1 MSGGILSLTPLTCRT
16 LHRISQSG
24 APDGRDPPETR
35 GRPAVRTTGRRPFTG
50 ARLAHRR
57 GPPVR
62 TAGGRSGLAD
72 DPPGITHMRT
82 SLLLVTL
89 GVSLAATAAP
99 HARQQAPVQIASA
112 SPAPAGAVY
121 PTAEWER
128 HSQAGWSQPLLKA
141 ARDYMA
147 ARQTSAVMIVQG
159 GRVVDQWGDTTRKI
173 NMRSARKSM
182 LSALYGIHVAE
193 GHIDLG
199 RTMGELG
206 IDDNEP
212 SLTDI
217 EKQATILDLLRAR
230 SGVYHPAA
238 YETPGMKAARPKRSS
253 QLPGTAYYYN
263 NWDFNALG
271 TIFEKLTGKKIFE
284 EFEARIAGPIG
295 MQDFRASDG
304 KYETAADSIHAAY
317 PFRMT
322 ARDMARFGYLYLR
335 GGRWGERQVVPAE
348 WVRRSTTPY
357 TTDLEPPYPGYG
369 FLWWVNDTGFAA
381 HGLGGHVIHVVPS
394 RDLVIVHRVANDD
407 DTAIQVAYQDIDVMI
422 RLIIAAAPK

>member
-1 MSGGILSLTPLTCRT
+1 
-16 LHRISQSG
+16 
-24 APDGRDPPETR
+24 
-35 GRPAVRTTGRRPFTG
+35 
-50 ARLAHRR
+50 
-57 GPPVR
+57 
-62 TAGGRSGLAD
+62 
-72 DPPGITHMRT
+72 MRT